1 MKRIAI
7 LAASIALASCGGGSY
22 APPPAD
28 RAQILVK
35 LKAAPKEGIRGPKSE
50 GTDAYSDSGGPEK
63 GKRFQRVDYRRLGD
77 IAVVLSGAGLGEG
90 GPAPKTAAL
99 ELYSDGASRRL
110 VLLAPG
116 GATRLTLVNKRSAP
130 VSLFCGGDTDDGFDA
145 RLAPGEQAEVTL
157 SKPGTYEM
165 LCDEDETL
173 KATIL
178 VAPNSWAAQ
187 GESGDEVFFDNLP
200 PGEYEVTVVAPRL
213 PRWTRRVSAGAG
225 KRETVE
231 AEVSVNS
238 MRTVK

>member
-1 MKRIAI
+1 MKRSAF
-7 LAASIALASCGGGSY
+7 LAALLALASCGGGSY
-22 APPPAD
+22 APPAAD
-28 RAQILVK
+28 RAQVLVK
-35 LKAAPKEGIRGPKSE
+35 LRAAPKEGIRGPKAE
-50 GTDAYSDSGGPEK
+50 GTDAYSDSGGPER
-63 GKRFQRVDYRRLGD
+63 GKRFQRVDYRHLGD

-90 GPAPKTAAL
+90 GPAPKTASL

-110 VLLAPG
+110 ILMGPG
-116 GATRLTLVNKRSAP
+116 GSTSLTIVNRRSSA
-130 VSLFCGGDTDDGFDA
+130 VSLFCCGDTGDGFDA
-145 RLAPGEQAEVTL
+145 RLGPGEQAAVTL

-165 LCDEDETL
+165 VCDEDETL

-178 VAPNSWAAQ
+178 VAPTSWAAQ

-200 PGEYEVTVVAPRL
+200 PGEYEVAVIAPRL
-213 PRWTRRVSAGAG
+213 PRWTRNVSAVAG